1 MTSLSVTICQPGN
14 LIIPESPIPQA
25 VAMAEAFG
33 VASSVVGIVSLG
45 IQLTQGLLK
54 YYGSWKDQDNVVADM
69 CTSLDNLSGSLTVLE
84 KALQPPARFDKS
96 VKDSVEKNI
105 NAMYGTMRKLED
117 ELRKVRDAESPKVG
131 VRSAMRR
138 HVRRGLYPFRE
149 ETLNKI
155 QRVVAEARQNLDLA
169 LQVLQMFVCPGYH
182 KGEANWNSQPQCL
195 GSSSRCSQ
203 ACSLARRY
211 RLSPH

>member
-1 MTSLSVTICQPGN
+1 MSHIDDGTLMTSLSVTIYQPNN

-25 VAMAEAFG
+25 VAMAEALG
-33 VASSVVGIVSLG
+33 VAGSVVGIVSLG

-69 CTSLDNLSGSLTVLE
+69 C
-84 KALQPPARFDKS
+84 

-105 NAMYGTMRKLED
+105 NTMYGTMRKLED
-117 ELRKVRDAESPKVG
+117 ELGKVRDAESPKVG

-155 QRVVAEARQNLDLA
+155 QRVVAEAHQNLDLA
-169 LQVLQMFVCPGYH
+169 LQVLQMFVCPEYH

-195 GSSSRCSQ
+195 GNSSRCSQ